1 MAAAHPSPVRA
12 ARSAHGPW
20 SDPSASAATTAFDEV
35 FCNINLG
42 IISVNRALMLA
53 GSQPENEHTK
63 KKKKGWEQR
72 GPVGRGS
79 EMQITVVVLS
89 TL

>member
-1 MAAAHPSPVRA
+1 MRGCVHGAGGSSPVCA
-12 ARSAHGPW
+12 ARSAHGPRL
-20 SDPSASAATTAFDEV
+20 DTSASVATKSFDEV

-42 IISVNRALMLA
+42 ITFVNRALMLA
-53 GSQPENEHTK
+53 GSQP
-63 KKKKGWEQR
+63 KKKGWERR

>member
-1 MAAAHPSPVRA
+1 
-12 ARSAHGPW
+12 
-20 SDPSASAATTAFDEV
+20 
-35 FCNINLG
+35 
-42 IISVNRALMLA
+42 MLA
-53 GSQPENEHTK
+53 GSQPENGK
-63 KKKKGWEQR
+63 KKKKGWEQK

>member
-1 MAAAHPSPVRA
+1 
-12 ARSAHGPW
+12 
-20 SDPSASAATTAFDEV
+20 
-35 FCNINLG
+35 
-42 IISVNRALMLA
+42 MLA
-53 GSQPENEHTK
+53 GSQPENE
-63 KKKKGWEQR
+63 KKKGWEQK

>member
-1 MAAAHPSPVRA
+1 
-12 ARSAHGPW
+12 
-20 SDPSASAATTAFDEV
+20 
-35 FCNINLG
+35 
-42 IISVNRALMLA
+42 MLA
-53 GSQPENEHTK
+53 GSQPENE
-63 KKKKGWEQR
+63 KKKKGWEQK